1 MLPQGYAF
9 YSTEAGRFLS
19 RKEVLTQ
26 SELKNV
32 EVRNTGMS
40 CETLPQISGN
50 VEQTL
55 QEYTLIPGV
64 IRADTGNGEST
75 LLEGTWSFTEKE
87 NLEVIPELG
96 KRLICDLVFTPKD
109 GNYPYYVVK
118 GVEVHVEKKTPQ
130 QAAIHESESYIYSNF
145 AH

>member
-1 MLPQGYAF
+1 
-9 YSTEAGRFLS
+9 
-19 RKEVLTQ
+19 
-26 SELKNV
+26 
-32 EVRNTGMS
+32 MS

-96 KRLICDLVFTPKD
+96 KD
-109 GNYPYYVVK
+109 
-118 GVEVHVEKKTPQ
+118 
-130 QAAIHESESYIYSNF
+130 
-145 AH
+145 